1 MAYGFVGIIHIAAII
16 FAIVE
21 LAMTAY
27 CVHYFDHFFGSDSAP
42 SLLKFLLFASVWSIV
57 VLLYIGITPLY
68 FTRFFHRLASL
79 ALEWITMIFWFAG
92 SVALA
97 TDVGGPAHCGGNHYC
112 SIIRAAIAFGF
123 LMWFVFLLLVIVD
136 TFESLRSRRNH
147 TATTT
152 KPGVTAV

>member
-21 LAMTAY
+21 LGLTAY
-27 CVHYFDHFFGSDSAP
+27 CVHVWDHSYWTDSAP
-42 SLLKFLLFASVWSIV
+42 SILKFLLFAAVWSFI

-97 TDVGGPAHCGGNHYC
+97 VDVGGPVHCGGNHYC
-112 SIIRAAIAFGF
+112 GAVRAAIAFGF
-123 LMWFVFLLLVIVD
+123 LMWLMFLLLVIVD
-136 TFESLRSRRNH
+136 TFESLRSRRSH